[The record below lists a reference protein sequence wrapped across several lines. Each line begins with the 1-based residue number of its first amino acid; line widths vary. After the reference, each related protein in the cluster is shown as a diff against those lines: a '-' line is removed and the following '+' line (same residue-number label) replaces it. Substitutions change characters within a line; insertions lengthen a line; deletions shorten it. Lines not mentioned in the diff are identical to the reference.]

1 MEDFSQIR
9 ITGIESVMTVK
20 NEKGVNRIMRD
31 RFAFA
36 LGFCRSGKLTYVHK
50 TTKYV
55 SERTVAVIIPK
66 GKTYS
71 LHCDESGEFPLINF
85 QCVGFNPPSFTVI
98 PLSDPAAY
106 LSMFERIA
114 SYRIGEKNEFAS
126 LGAFYEILSMLSREG
141 GNVKTIGAIQPAV
154 DYLAVNFCSPGLTC
168 AYLARLCFTSEAYFR
183 RLFNARFG
191 TSPAKYIKSLRIG
204 KAKNL
209 LASAAYSV
217 TQIAEKCGYSSV
229 YYFCQDFKTETGET
243 PSAYRKRTGEWSY

>member
-1 MEDFSQIR
+1 
-9 ITGIESVMTVK
+9 MTVK
-20 NEKGVNRIMRD
+20 NEKGVNRIMKD

-114 SYRIGEKNEFAS
+114 SCRVGEKNEFAS
-126 LGAFYEILSMLSREG
+126 LGAFYEILSMLSRES
-141 GNVKTIGAIQPAV
+141 GNVKTTGAIQPAV
-154 DYLAVNFCSPGLTC
+154 DYLAVKF
-168 AYLARLCFTSEAYFR
+168 
-183 RLFNARFG
+183 
-191 TSPAKYIKSLRIG
+191 
-204 KAKNL
+204 L
-209 LASAAYSV
+209 LAGSYVCVSRAAVFHVRGVLSSAVQRPLRNFARKVYKIAPHRQSEKSSRVGSV
-217 TQIAEKCGYSSV
+217 QRNANR
-229 YYFCQDFKTETGET
+229 
-243 PSAYRKRTGEWSY
+243 RKMRIFVRVLFLSGLQNRNGRNPVVVPQKNGRVELLIPA